1 MQNIK
6 IKADLV
12 NEVSR
17 KTGIERKLVMA
28 TIESAMDVIKETM
41 INQEN
46 VYLRGFGSF
55 VVKERAAKTARNISK
70 NTTIQLPA
78 RKVPTFK
85 PSKTFAEKVDKN
97 K

>member
-1 MQNIK
+1 MIK
-6 IKADLV
+6 SDLV

-17 KTGIERKLVMA
+17 RTGIERKLVMT
-28 TIESAMDVIKETM
+28 TIEATMEVIKDTM

-70 NTTIQLPA
+70 NTTIQLPP
-78 RKVPTFK
+78 RMVPTFK
-85 PSKTFAEKVDKN
+85 PSKAFSDKVDEHKEEN

>member
-1 MQNIK
+1 M

-55 VVKERAAKTARNISK
+55 VVKVRAANTARNISK
-70 NTTIQLPA
+70 NTTIQIKSL
-78 RKVPTFK
+78 KVPTFK

>member
-1 MQNIK
+1 M

-78 RKVPTFK
+78 RKVPIFK

>member
-1 MQNIK
+1 M

-78 RKVPTFK
+78 RKVPAFK

>member
-1 MQNIK
+1 M

-85 PSKTFAEKVDKN
+85 PSKTFAEKVDNN

>member
-1 MQNIK
+1 M

-41 INQEN
+41 ID
-46 VYLRGFGSF
+46 RKS
-55 VVKERAAKTARNISK
+55 VV
-70 NTTIQLPA
+70 
-78 RKVPTFK
+78 
-85 PSKTFAEKVDKN
+85 
-97 K
+97 

>member
-1 MQNIK
+1 M

-46 VYLRGFGSF
+46 VCLRGFGSF

-78 RKVPTFK
+78 RRVPTFK

>member
-1 MQNIK
+1 M

-12 NEVSR
+12 IEVSR

-78 RKVPTFK
+78 RRVPTFK

>member
-1 MQNIK
+1 M

-55 VVKERAAKTARNISK
+55 VVKEKAAKTARNISK

-78 RKVPTFK
+78 RRVPTFK

>member
-1 MQNIK
+1 M

-85 PSKTFAEKVDKN
+85 PSKTFTEKVDKN